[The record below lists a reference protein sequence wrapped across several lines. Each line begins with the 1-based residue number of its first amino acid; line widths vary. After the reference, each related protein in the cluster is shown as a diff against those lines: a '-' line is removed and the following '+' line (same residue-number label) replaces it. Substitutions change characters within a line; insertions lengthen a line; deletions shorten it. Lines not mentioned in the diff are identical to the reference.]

1 MRTTIPT
8 LSAQQRFDSVQVQ
21 IEARVTYKAVRN
33 PIVNSTGSSQSS
45 VPRSSEELSGPGDLT
60 PVIPASATP
69 RRLSVERKCSVERS
83 AVGATP
89 LAPGTARELAESAS

>member
-33 PIVNSTGSSQSS
+33 PSVNSTGSSQS
-45 VPRSSEELSGPGDLT
+45 VTRSSEELSGPGDLT